1 MIEET
6 VLPNGLRVI
15 TKQTPGAA
23 ATVGAFVNI
32 GSRHETTQNAGVAH
46 FLEHMAFQGTT
57 GRSSH
62 EIARQ
67 IEILGAST
75 NARTTLCDT
84 IYHVSGLAEH
94 IPVGIEILGD
104 VLTDSKYDPEAIRL
118 QSQVI
123 LQEISQAA
131 DHPFHRMAE
140 LLTATAFP
148 DQAIGRP
155 TLGTRDFVAGAAPDD
170 FRALV
175 ASNYS
180 AETMLLIAAGGMEH
194 ATVVEVAARAFAK
207 VPAATNRA
215 PTVPAIYA
223 GGVGIDRDTKFTQVN
238 IGICFE
244 SVPIREAAMYPH
256 AMLASALGAGLSSPL
271 FREVRE
277 KRGLAYQ
284 VGAQSS
290 FESDFGIVSM
300 IAMLTPENVDEYIK
314 VACAEFARC
323 CDAIE
328 EDDLMRARNS
338 ALVGIALAQESAG
351 KMAFYMAHSLFRHG
365 HIRDFD
371 EVRRNIEAVTVD
383 DLKAAARDLRRSRP
397 TIALVGPVPEADYEG
412 MVAAALGRP
421 A

>member
-15 TKQTPGAA
+15 TKETPGAA
-23 ATVGAFVNI
+23 ATVGAFINI
-32 GSRHETTQNAGVAH
+32 GSRHETERNAGVAH
-46 FLEHMAFQGTT
+46 FLEHMAYQGTAV
-57 GRSSH
+57 RSSH
-62 EIARQ
+62 DIARQ

-75 NARTTLCDT
+75 NARTALCDT

-94 IPVGIEILGD
+94 IPLGIEILGD
-104 VLTDSKYDPEAIRL
+104 VLTNSKYDPEAIRL

-148 DQAIGRP
+148 GQAIGRP
-155 TLGTRDFVAGAAPDD
+155 TLGTREFVAGATTDD
-170 FRALV
+170 FRAFV
-175 ASNYS
+175 AANYS
-180 AETMLLIAAGGMEH
+180 AETMLLIAAGSMEH
-194 ATVVEVAARAFAK
+194 DAVVEVAGRAFAK

-215 PTVPAIYA
+215 PTVPAVYA

-238 IGICFE
+238 IGISFE
-244 SVPIREAAMYPH
+244 SVPIGKAAMYPH

-277 KRGLAYQ
+277 KRGLAYH

-290 FESDFGIVSM
+290 FESDFGIVSL
-300 IAMLTPENVDEYIK
+300 IAMLTPDNLNEYIK

-323 CDAIE
+323 CDTID
-328 EDDLMRARNS
+328 EDDLTRARNS
-338 ALVGIALAQESAG
+338 ALVSIALAQESAG
-351 KMAFYMAHSLFRHG
+351 KMAYYMAHSLFRYG

-371 EVRRNIEAVTVD
+371 EVRRAIEVVTVD
-383 DLKAAARDLRRSRP
+383 DLKAAARALRRSRP
-397 TIALVGPVPEADYEG
+397 TISLVGPVPDADYEG
-412 MVAAALGRP
+412 MVKSALGL
-421 A
+421 